1 MPKLRKK
8 HSATFEPHFFTKF
21 YGSVRYKIL
30 VESGTSQ
37 KTTEEERNKDQHMC
51 QALLDVVSAHIRK
64 PNINHTLNRTF
75 GPVLE
80 KLRPGLFVENLL
92 IE

>member
-1 MPKLRKK
+1 MVWPLKKPLPLRF
-8 HSATFEPHFFTKF
+8 SRGILTNV
-21 YGSVRYKIL
+21 YL
-30 VESGTSQ
+30 VESGTGQ

>member
-1 MPKLRKK
+1 
-8 HSATFEPHFFTKF
+8 
-21 YGSVRYKIL
+21 
-30 VESGTSQ
+30 
-37 KTTEEERNKDQHMC
+37 MC

>member
-1 MPKLRKK
+1 MVWPLKKPLPLRFLREIL
-8 HSATFEPHFFTKF
+8 TNV
-21 YGSVRYKIL
+21 YL
-30 VESGTSQ
+30 VESGTGQ

>member
-1 MPKLRKK
+1 MNITPPPLDSDT
-8 HSATFEPHFFTKF
+8 SAFCTLTNIF
-21 YGSVRYKIL
+21 L
-30 VESGTSQ
+30 VESGTGQ